1 MTMALLALTIVLLL
15 TILAGLVRVVQGPTT
30 ADRMLAAQLFGTTAV
45 GLLILLSVVMAMP
58 RLLDIALVFAVLS
71 AVATVSFVAPA
82 RPPKETSD
90 DPR

>member
-15 TILAGLVRVVQGPTT
+15 AILAGLVRVVQGPTM

-45 GLLILLSVVMAMP
+45 GLLMLLSVVMAMP

-82 RPPKETSD
+82 RQAKETSD